1 MIGLT
6 FTLFIFVYTCAS
18 SSVYAKTLR
27 DMPTENGTIAE
38 PDEEELADSPY
49 LSQDALVAQ
58 DTLSE
63 PTALLVQSLT
73 MAQASPSI
81 LYQDADYDSFFEHT
95 VFVGDSLTVGFT
107 NYCQSRSDTMAT
119 ASTYF
124 LAKTSCSAKIALSGN
139 ALTTHAKVMP
149 SYNGKVQYIEDSIS
163 QMTDVQRYLS
173 ALV

>member
-63 PTALLVQSLT
+63 PTAPLVQSLT

-81 LYQDADYDSFFEHT
+81 LYQDVDYDT
-95 VFVGDSLTVGFT
+95 
-107 NYCQSRSDTMAT
+107 
-119 ASTYF
+119 
-124 LAKTSCSAKIALSGN
+124 
-139 ALTTHAKVMP
+139 
-149 SYNGKVQYIEDSIS
+149 
-163 QMTDVQRYLS
+163 RYLS
-173 ALV
+173 AIPCLLDSPITARAVPILWRLLLLIFLQRQAVLPKLLFLVMP

>member
-38 PDEEELADSPY
+38 PDEEELAGSPY
-49 LSQDALVAQ
+49 ISPDALVAQ

-63 PTALLVQSLT
+63 PTAPLVQSLT

-107 NYCQSRSDTMAT
+107 NYCQSRSDTK
-119 ASTYF
+119 S
-124 LAKTSCSAKIALSGN
+124 
-139 ALTTHAKVMP
+139 
-149 SYNGKVQYIEDSIS
+149 
-163 QMTDVQRYLS
+163 R
-173 ALV
+173 